1 MTHLQQGSAAAGTHL
16 LGERPVHAPVRQR
29 RWLFAIAAG
38 AAALDLASKAAA
50 SAWLPRRGV
59 DLPGP
64 LDLKLTHNPGVAFG
78 VGSALPTWMMV
89 ALTIGVAA
97 VLATA
102 AWRGRFA
109 STVGPGLVLGG
120 AVANIADRLEAG
132 TVVDMLHL
140 GWWPTFNVADVW
152 ITVGAVFLL
161 WGEARA
167 GQRQG

>member
-1 MTHLQQGSAAAGTHL
+1 
-16 LGERPVHAPVRQR
+16 
-29 RWLFAIAAG
+29 
-38 AAALDLASKAAA
+38 
-50 SAWLPRRGV
+50 
-59 DLPGP
+59 
-64 LDLKLTHNPGVAFG
+64 
-78 VGSALPTWMMV
+78 MMV